1 MWCICNTSDYSLT
14 ILQEEHSTLQCK
26 VSILETDNASLQ
38 EQFSDIEDSKDKLQA
53 CLQHT
58 EKLEAERDDYQRRFE
73 DSNEW
78 IMHHL
83 YTQVCVFHCNAF
95 SCLAINE

>member
-1 MWCICNTSDYSLT
+1 MISD
-14 ILQEEHSTLQCK
+14 
-26 VSILETDNASLQ
+26 LETDNASLQ
-38 EQFSDIEDSKDKLQA
+38 EQFSDIEGDRDKLQA
-53 CLQHT
+53 FLQHT
-58 EKLEAERDDYQRRFE
+58 EKLEVERDDYQRKFA

-83 YTQVCVFHCNAF
+83 CTQVRVFHCIAL